1 MAKKN
6 LGIGEMVKLGLTLV
20 CYAVASCAVLA
31 IVNNFTSKKI
41 AQNQLDKANAAMKVV
56 FAEAE
61 TFEPVSDFEPSA
73 DSTITISDFYVAKA
87 GGKIIG
93 GVTQVAGPTYDK
105 GKIVVGVNA
114 AGKVTGMQFLELTD
128 SPGFGS
134 KAKDPS
140 YILKS
145 GKTFYDQ
152 FTGKDATKGFVI
164 NENFDAISGATITS
178 KSVANLLNAGT
189 SSLLKYFESHGVS
202 QNE

>member
-6 LGIGEMVKLGLTLV
+6 LGIGEMVKLGLILV

-56 FAEAE
+56 FAEADS
-61 TFEPVSDFEPSA
+61 FEPVNDFEPSS
-73 DSTITISDFYVAKA
+73 DSTISISDFYLAKA
-87 GGKIIG
+87 GDKIIG
-93 GVTQVAGPTYDK
+93 GVTQVSGPTYDK
-105 GKIVVGVNA
+105 GRIVVGVNTK
-114 AGKVTGMQFLELTD
+114 GEVTGMQFLELTD

-134 KAKDPS
+134 KAKDPA
-140 YILKS
+140 YVLKS

-152 FTGKDATKGFVI
+152 FTGKDATNGFVI

-178 KSVANLLNAGT
+178 KGVANLLNAGT
-189 SSLLKYFESHGVS
+189 SSLLKYFKTHGVS